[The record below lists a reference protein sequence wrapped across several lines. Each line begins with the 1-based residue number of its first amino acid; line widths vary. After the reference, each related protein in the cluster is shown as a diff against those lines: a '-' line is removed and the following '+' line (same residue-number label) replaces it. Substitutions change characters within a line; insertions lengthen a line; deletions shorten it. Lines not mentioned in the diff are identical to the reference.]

1 MLVPSFKSN
10 CWAKKKKFQV
20 TRSKLVGE
28 RAKLIYNIY
37 LLDLIVSLFEDTVLI
52 ITLARGGYG
61 IHHVSLFDGIDNNVG
76 QRRVWDSLRAFIY
89 IHTRLVSEINNK
101 FYFSF

>member
-1 MLVPSFKSN
+1 M
-10 CWAKKKKFQV
+10 
-20 TRSKLVGE
+20 GE

-37 LLDLIVSLFEDTVLI
+37 LLDLIVSLFEDRVLI

-76 QRRVWDSLRAFIY
+76 QRRVWDSPRAFI
-89 IHTRLVSEINNK
+89 
-101 FYFSF
+101 